1 MRRPAPI
8 SWMLTIVLCV
18 LTIPVL
24 MAAQV
29 PTNRPLYPGE
39 QWVRLFNGK
48 DLTNWVEVG
57 KEKWT
62 VEDGTI
68 HGQGVTKRLRL
79 SQDREEVQG
88 LLVLGTFQVR
98 SRRQQRRL
106 LSHRV
111 RARHG
116 QRQPG
121 PAVRDRSDH
130 QPPQRRLVRRRPT
143 VDRLALARIRTGP
156 APDRLERHAREG
168 RGQSHGRD
176 PERYRGPELHG
187 SDAEVIRWL
196 YRPAAALGRRRQ
208 HALQGHLRP
217 RHVGEIRRA
226 GQREEL
232 VARLSSRMLA

>member
-68 HGQGVTKRLRL
+68 HGQGVTNAYGYLRTEKKYKDFWFSL
-79 SQDREEVQG
+79 RFKCEADGNSGVYFHTEFAPGTANVSQG
-88 LLVLGTFQVR
+88 LQFEIDRTINHHNAGLYGDGRQWIAWPAPEYEPFLPPPTRLFEFRRGPRHPPRPSPYNPAVWWLSVR
-98 SRRQQRRL
+98 SISNCL
-106 LSHRV
+106 PWLTSTV
-111 RARHG
+111 
-116 QRQPG
+116 PG
-121 PAVRDRSDH
+121 LNSV
-130 QPPQRRLVRRRPT
+130 
-143 VDRLALARIRTGP
+143 
-156 APDRLERHAREG
+156 
-168 RGQSHGRD
+168 
-176 PERYRGPELHG
+176 
-187 SDAEVIRWL
+187 WK
-196 YRPAAALGRRRQ
+196 
-208 HALQGHLRP
+208 
-217 RHVGEIRRA
+217 
-226 GQREEL
+226 
-232 VARLSSRMLA
+232 

>member
-39 QWVRLFNGK
+39 QWVRLFNAK

-68 HGQGVTKRLRL
+68 HGQGVTNAYGYLRTERKYKDFWF
-79 SQDREEVQG
+79 SVRFKCEADGNSGVYFHTEFAP
-88 LLVLGTFQVR
+88 GTVN
-98 SRRQQRRL
+98 
-106 LSHRV
+106 V
-111 RARHG
+111 E
-116 QRQPG
+116 PG
-121 PAVRDRSDH
+121 SAVRDRSDH

-143 VDRLALARIRTGP
+143 VDRLARARIRTGP
-156 APDRLERHAREG
+156 PPDRLERHAREG
-168 RGQSHGRD
+168 RGQPHGRD
-176 PERYRGPELHG
+176 PEWYRGPELHG
-187 SDAEVIRWL
+187 SDAEVIRRL

-217 RHVGEIRRA
+217 
-226 GQREEL
+226 
-232 VARLSSRMLA
+232 